1 MITQIARVSPET
13 ASARVAESFAA
24 IKAKFGAV
32 PDMFR
37 ALANSPAALDGYF
50 AFAGALSGG
59 TLGAKIAEA
68 IALASAN
75 RHGCEFCAAAHGQ
88 LAKGAG
94 LSTTDIA
101 MAREAKS
108 LDAKTQAA
116 LDLARAFWD
125 NAGRDAQGAV
135 ATAKKAG
142 LSDGDIAE
150 IAAYV
155 ALNVYTNFFNNLARV
170 EPPASWKSAA

>member
-1 MITQIARVSPET
+1 MNPIVRIASEAAT
-13 ASARVAESFAA
+13 GRVAETFAT
-24 IKAKFGAV
+24 IKGKFGAV

-59 TLGAKIAEA
+59 TLGAKTGEA

-88 LAKGAG
+88 LAEGAG
-94 LSTTDIA
+94 MSAAEIA
-101 MAREAKS
+101 LAREAKS

-125 NAGRDAQGAV
+125 NAGRDAQARV
-135 ATAKKAG
+135 LAAKKAG

-150 IAAYV
+150 IAAHV
-155 ALNVYTNFFNNLARV
+155 ALNAYTNFFNNLAQI
-170 EPPASWKSAA
+170 EPPASWKAAA

>member
-1 MITQIARVSPET
+1 MSPIARLRDDQAQGP
-13 ASARVAESFAA
+13 VAAAFAA
-24 IKAKFGAV
+24 IKSKFGAI

-50 AFAGALSGG
+50 AFSGALAKGS
-59 TLGAKIAEA
+59 LGAKTAEA

-88 LAKGAG
+88 LATAAG
-94 LSTTDIA
+94 MAAAEIA
-101 MAREAKS
+101 LAREAKS

-116 LDLARAFWD
+116 LDLARSFWD
-125 NAGRDAQGAV
+125 NAGRDAQAAV
-135 ATAKKAG
+135 ADAKKAG

-155 ALNVYTNFFNNLARV
+155 ALNVYTNFFNNLAGI
-170 EPPASWKSAA
+170 EPPAAWKAAA